1 VEKFSRKLP
10 ILRQVAYRLALERH
24 ALGDDVSALAPA
36 EKAFQWCSEWN
47 DQPGSIRSAILL
59 LRVSREQRWYG
70 ELQKLASTTSF
81 RLDRACAFWGL
92 GLASELA
99 QSDNESIQMLQN
111 SYNLYRSIPFIESR
125 QCCEAV
131 KRALDAR
138 RNGAAP
144 RSLYENEMVKIDN
157 PSIDSVYHELMEYVP
172 VPR

>member
-1 VEKFSRKLP
+1 
-10 ILRQVAYRLALERH
+10 
-24 ALGDDVSALAPA
+24 VSALAPA